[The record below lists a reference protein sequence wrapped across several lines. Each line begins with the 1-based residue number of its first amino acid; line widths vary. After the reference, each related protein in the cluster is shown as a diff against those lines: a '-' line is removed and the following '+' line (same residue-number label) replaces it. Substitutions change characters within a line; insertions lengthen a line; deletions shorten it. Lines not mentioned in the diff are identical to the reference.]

1 MLCLR
6 LDLPLLRLIRVAS
19 QIISIRW
26 GSLPISERVYRA
38 LEGLGLTEYEIRAY
52 TTLVE
57 YGEQTAAELSRKSA
71 VPYSKI
77 YEVLNSLE
85 EKGWVASDRS
95 RPSRFYPKHP
105 ATCIEITKMRLE
117 KEMAENERRI
127 LEELTPIY
135 EQRGVRE
142 MPEIWIIRG
151 EHNIL
156 SKIKETIS
164 SCEKELLV
172 AIPTLSTR
180 LANLL
185 TPTFTKLTQK
195 VKVRILLTTN
205 IEKSVI
211 TALARLG
218 EVRLRDQM
226 FGGGVIA
233 DTNQVILVLGGG
245 SENESQ
251 LAIWSAHTSLAKFAK
266 NYFDYLWSDSYT
278 PKDLEAKR

>member
-1 MLCLR
+1 M
-6 LDLPLLRLIRVAS
+6 
-19 QIISIRW
+19 
-26 GSLPISERVYRA
+26 LPISERAYRA
-38 LEGLGLTEYEIRAY
+38 LERLGLTEYEIKAY
-52 TTLVE
+52 ITLLE
-57 YGEQTAAELSRKSA
+57 YGEQTASEVSRKSG

-105 ATCIEITKMRLE
+105 ATCIEITKMKLE

-142 MPEIWIIRG
+142 MPELWIIRG

-156 SKIKETIS
+156 SKVKETIS
-164 SCEKELLV
+164 SCEKELMI
-172 AIPTLSTR
+172 AIPSISKR
-180 LANLL
+180 LTNLI
-185 TPTFTKLTQK
+185 TPTFTKLTAG
-195 VKVRILLTTN
+195 VKVRLLLASS
-205 IEKSVI
+205 IDRSVV
-211 TALARLG
+211 TSLARLG

-233 DTNQVILVLGGG
+233 DTNQVILILGAS

-266 NYFDYLWSDSYT
+266 NYFDYLWSDSLP
-278 PKDLEAKR
+278 PKDLLAMR

>member
-1 MLCLR
+1 MEGE
-6 LDLPLLRLIRVAS
+6 DP
-19 QIISIRW
+19 
-26 GSLPISERVYRA
+26 LPISERTYRA
-38 LEGLGLTEYEIRAY
+38 LRGLGLTEYEIKAY

-57 YGEQTAAELSRKSA
+57 YGEQTAVELSRKSG

-117 KEMAENERRI
+117 KEIAENERMI

-164 SCEKELLV
+164 FCEKELMI
-172 AIPTLSTR
+172 AIPSLSAR
-180 LANLL
+180 LADLIA
-185 TPTFTKLTQK
+185 PTFSKLPSD
-195 VKVRILLTTN
+195 VKVRMLLTTN
-205 IEKSVI
+205 IERSIV
-211 TALARLG
+211 TNLPRMG

-233 DTNQVILVLGGG
+233 DTNQVVLILGVGAG
-245 SENESQ
+245 NESK

-266 NYFDYLWSDSYT
+266 NYFDYLWSDSLTLKEY
-278 PKDLEAKR
+278 LG

>member
-1 MLCLR
+1 M
-6 LDLPLLRLIRVAS
+6 
-19 QIISIRW
+19 
-26 GSLPISERVYRA
+26 
-38 LEGLGLTEYEIRAY
+38 
-52 TTLVE
+52 
-57 YGEQTAAELSRKSA
+57 
-71 VPYSKI
+71 
-77 YEVLNSLE
+77 
-85 EKGWVASDRS
+85 ASDRS

-164 SCEKELLV
+164 SCEKELMI

-180 LANLL
+180 LANLI
-185 TPTFTKLTQK
+185 TPTFTKLTSG

-205 IEKSVI
+205 INKGLI
-211 TALARLG
+211 TTLARLG

-233 DTNQVILVLGGG
+233 DTKQVILVLGAS
-245 SENESQ
+245 SENEAQ

-266 NYFDYLWSDSYT
+266 NYFDYLWSDSYI
-278 PKDLEAKR
+278 PKDQEVKR